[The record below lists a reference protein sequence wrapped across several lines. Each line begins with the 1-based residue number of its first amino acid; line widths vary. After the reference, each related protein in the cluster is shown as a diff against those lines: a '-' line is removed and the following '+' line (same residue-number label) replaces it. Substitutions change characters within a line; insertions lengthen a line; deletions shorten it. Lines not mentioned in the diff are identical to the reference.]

1 MTGTLYPTLSRY
13 FETTTELAHAGCM
26 SRQRLY
32 DCLHGIK
39 TFTRAEKK
47 AISANIQAKF
57 TRAEK
62 KAISANIQAKILDRP
77 SFDYK
82 ELTEAH
88 EAWKGKF
95 DEIYRRK
102 I

>member
-1 MTGTLYPTLSRY
+1 MTDTLYPSLNKY
-13 FETTTELAHAGCM
+13 FKSQTELAHAGCM
-26 SRQRLY
+26 STRRLY

-47 AISANIQAKF
+47 AIA
-57 TRAEK
+57 
-62 KAISANIQAKILDRP
+62 ANIQAKILDRP

-82 ELTEAH
+82 ELIEAH

-95 DEIYRRK
+95 DEIYK
-102 I
+102 SKAS

>member
-47 AISANIQAKF
+47 AISANIQAK
-57 TRAEK
+57 
-62 KAISANIQAKILDRP
+62 ILDRP

-95 DEIYRRK
+95 DEIYKIRK
-102 I
+102 ED